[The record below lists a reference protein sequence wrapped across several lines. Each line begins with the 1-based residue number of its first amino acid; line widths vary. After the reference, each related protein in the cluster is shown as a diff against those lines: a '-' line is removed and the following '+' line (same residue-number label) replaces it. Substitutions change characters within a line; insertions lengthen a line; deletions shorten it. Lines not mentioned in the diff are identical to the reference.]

1 MNFKIRLRTI
11 IILILTAVI
20 AVSGIYYL
28 EKFDLHIFTRK
39 KTSSSEIILTHINE
53 IYNLSSVEYVYK
65 TVFPFDFY
73 DEDTDWYSLLSK
85 RSRGEPLT
93 EKEKKYT
100 ALYDLCREIG
110 IPLTRSN
117 YKFIVI
123 TSLVKAGISSINL
136 IGKDDVKIEGSSITI
151 RLPKPGITEFI
162 IEDNDSS
169 SYSYPDIP
177 VDPLHWKRI
186 TDFARP
192 EIEKRILAEGI
203 LTEADKR
210 LKEFLSS
217 LLYESGFEQVIFTR
231 E

>member
-1 MNFKIRLRTI
+1 MKFIVRLRTI
-11 IILILTAVI
+11 IALLLIAVI
-20 AVSGIYYL
+20 AGAGVYYM
-28 EKFDLHIFTRK
+28 EKFDFHIFTRN

-53 IYNLSSVEYVYK
+53 IYNISTVEYVYK

-73 DEDTDWYSLLSK
+73 DEDTDWYSLLNK
-85 RSRGEPLT
+85 RDKGKPLT
-93 EKEKKYT
+93 EKEKRNTK
-100 ALYDLCREIG
+100 LYDLCRDTG
-110 IPLTRSN
+110 IPLSRSN
-117 YKFIVI
+117 YKFIVV
-123 TSLVKAGISSINL
+123 TSLVKAGVSSVNL
-136 IGKDDVKIEGSSITI
+136 IGKDDIKIEGNSITI
-151 RLPKPGITEFI
+151 HLPKPEITEFI

-186 TDFARP
+186 TAFIRP

-217 LLYESGFEQVIFTR
+217 LLYENGFEQVVFTR